1 MSKII
6 ETRIKMS
13 NKTTLFSLISIKK
26 LKLFNNCLILSK
38 LKINTNIFLARLKFR
53 ENAQDPFVRNFH
65 ISWTFYKNIYFQMA
79 QICAA
84 NFFINQNKTKF
95 TLFKTLLEK
104 GHFGAILVNQTER
117 LRTSK

>member
-1 MSKII
+1 
-6 ETRIKMS
+6 
-13 NKTTLFSLISIKK
+13 
-26 LKLFNNCLILSK
+26 
-38 LKINTNIFLARLKFR
+38 
-53 ENAQDPFVRNFH
+53 
-65 ISWTFYKNIYFQMA
+65 MA

-84 NFFINQNKTKF
+84 NFFINRNKTKF